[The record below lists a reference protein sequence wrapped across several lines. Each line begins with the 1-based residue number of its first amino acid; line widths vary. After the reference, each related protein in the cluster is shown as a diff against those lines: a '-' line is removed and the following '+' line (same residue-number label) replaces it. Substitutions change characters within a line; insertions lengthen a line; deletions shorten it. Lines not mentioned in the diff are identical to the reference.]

1 MSKVVGQVQSIWS
14 RVSAL
19 VCPSAKIAGYTLG
32 TVLVSHAAPLAAQ
45 TIIPANDGTG
55 TIILENG
62 DRIDIT
68 GGSLSS
74 DGANLFHSLQQ
85 FGLNPGQI
93 ANFLSNPQIDNILG
107 RIVGGDPSYING
119 LIQVSGGN
127 SNLYLMNPAGIIFG
141 PHAQLNV
148 PADFFATTAT
158 GIGFGENQWFNA
170 WGDNDYQT
178 LIGTPS
184 QFAFDLSSS
193 GGIINAG
200 HLSVTPGHNLGLLA
214 GTVISTGEL
223 NAPTGNLIIAS
234 VPQSSRIRLSLPG
247 HLLSLEIEAPRDT
260 QGQIIPFSPL
270 DLPSL
275 LTGAPETGLSTTPTG
290 EVTPRHS
297 NTPLSTG
304 DVLVQQSQAGNT
316 LISAQRN
323 LALIQSQL
331 YSLGDLSLLA
341 GDRILIQDS
350 PSTPFIAQ
358 AGGNLLVQGN
368 QQINISALNHPHSGL
383 WAGQDLTLR
392 SSSTVNGDA
401 HYFTGGDF
409 RIEQL
414 DGTIGDLASPDDPI
428 IFAQGNVSIGNYT
441 GASLHILAGGSVTT
455 GDINITGVDTTDQSI
470 NPNNWN
476 PFNGVDTIA
485 NLANVFL
492 SNGIALEIDGSW
504 YPTLDIRAG
513 INWNQFGGG
522 APGNGGTAN
531 APTATHSGLT
541 SGAITTGNI
550 RVSAP
555 NGVVLLTNQYEPN
568 HSLAGNIN
576 TGSINTS
583 IMVNNQDG
591 GAVYIDSKNGINI
604 NGSIYTYSY
613 SSSGSMGDGGDVLL
627 NAVNN
632 ITITGGGA
640 WGAFDVSSYHG
651 KGGDIQISSLS
662 GSVNVNDGINSYSV
676 NGDGGNLSI
685 QARST
690 ISTGNIVVNSR
701 QSGDGGTVNL
711 SNFQGS
717 IYTGHINTSS
727 QNGDGGNVSIT
738 PFYNIV
744 TGNINTRS
752 EYGYQAGNIDL
763 DSYYGFI
770 EVGDLTASSNWGDG
784 GNINAWTYF
793 GWINTGNIDTHSI
806 WGFWG
811 GGNVNLYTG
820 YYDITTGNINTRSEY
835 GYQAGNINLTAWIG
849 EIKTGNLTAS
859 AWEGDGGNIS
869 LDSLQLIVTG
879 NLTTES
885 TYGNQAG
892 QITLNSDGASIYTGN
907 INTSAWWGDGGNVS
921 ITPFYNIVT
930 GNINTR
936 SEYGYQAGNIHL
948 DSYYGFIQVG
958 DLTASSNWGDGGN
971 INAWTYFG
979 WINTGNIDTHSTWG
993 WWGGGDVNFYT
1004 GSGNVTTGNINTST
1018 QGGYYG
1024 GDLNLRTSSGDI
1036 KTGHLNSSAFDG
1048 DGGNIN
1054 LDAQELI
1061 VTGNITTE
1069 STYGNQS
1076 GEVRLNSNWAS
1087 IYTGNI
1093 NTSAWWGDGGNVSI
1107 TPFYNIVTGNIN
1119 TRSEYGY
1126 QAGNIDLDSYYGF
1139 IEVGD
1144 LTASSNWGD
1153 GGNINAWTYFGDLK
1167 TGNIDTRSTWGF
1179 WGGGTVNFYT
1189 GYGNVTT
1196 SNINTST
1203 QGGYYGGDI
1212 RLTSLQGGIKTG
1224 QLNTSAQEYWGGD
1237 ISLRATDNIQAQSL
1251 NTQGRMGGGDVTIN
1265 TPRFFRVT
1273 GAFETASGLLAS
1285 IATGGGFYGG
1295 QIRIAHG
1302 GEGVVPF
1309 KIGDGSVN
1317 GTMGAITTGEV
1328 TIVPNRSFFFTYENN
1343 NLKIISVPGVE
1354 PNSEPETEVQV
1365 ATNPSPEAIKSTKKM
1380 VESQTE
1386 EAEVKPKQEVRLNE
1400 GGHQESISVDSE
1412 ALEALEGEFS
1422 NSFTSYLGLENAP
1435 SLTLQETQARLRET
1449 ERLTGVKTALVYG
1462 FFKPEGAAEED
1473 VALWEYPRKAGNRFL
1488 GQGDRAQPNDHLELI
1503 IVTSNGGM
1511 KRWRLEEATREQVLA
1526 LAEDY
1531 RARVTNP
1538 RRTSYLKPAQDLY
1551 NVLIAPLEEALE
1563 TEGISNLSFILD
1575 AGLRSLPLAA
1585 LHDGEQFLIEK
1596 YNIGFMPSFSLT
1608 DGRYNDLRAQKVLA
1622 MGASSFL
1629 NDQATPLPAVP
1640 KELSRITQDTKQ
1652 GIAFLNEQFTLSSFQ
1667 QARADNPHPILH
1679 LATHGEFQP
1688 GDFSNS
1694 YIQFWDQRLP
1704 LNRLRELN
1712 LNNPPVD
1719 LLVLSAC
1726 RTALGSPEAELGFA
1740 GFAIASGVKSALGSL
1755 WYVSDDGT
1763 LALMSSF
1770 YHHLTTAPV
1779 KAEALRQAQI
1789 AMIRQD
1795 FSASPDTPPEQDFS
1809 HPYYWSAFTLVGS
1822 PW

>member
-1 MSKVVGQVQSIWS
+1 MWG

-19 VCPSAKIAGYTLG
+19 VSPSAKIAGYTLG
-32 TVLVSHAAPLAAQ
+32 TVLVSHAVPLNAQ
-45 TIIPANDGTG
+45 TITPAQDGTG

-68 GGSLSS
+68 GGSLSG

-93 ANFLSNPQIDNILG
+93 ANFLSNPQIENILG
-107 RIVGGDPSYING
+107 RIVGGDPSHING

-170 WGDNDYQT
+170 WGENDYQT

-193 GGIINAG
+193 GSIINAS

-214 GTVISTGEL
+214 GTVISTGGL

-275 LTGAPETGLSTTPTG
+275 LTGASETGLSATPTG
-290 EVTPRHS
+290 EVTLSHS
-297 NTPLSTG
+297 NTPLNTG
-304 DVLVQQSQAGNT
+304 DVFVQQSQAGNT
-316 LISAQRN
+316 LISAQGN
-323 LALIQSQL
+323 LALINSQL
-331 YSLGDLSLLA
+331 YSLGNMSLLA
-341 GDRILIQDS
+341 ERVLIQDS
-350 PSTPFIAQ
+350 PSAPFIAQ
-358 AGGNLLVQGN
+358 AGGNLLVQG
-368 QQINISALNHPHSGL
+368 QQKINISALNHSESGL

-414 DGTIGDLASPDDPI
+414 DGSIGDLASPDDPI
-428 IFAQGNVSIGNYT
+428 IFAQGNVSIGNYS

-476 PFNGVDTIA
+476 TFNGVDTIA
-485 NLANVFL
+485 DLAQVFL
-492 SNGIALEIDGSW
+492 SNGTSLEIDGSGN
-504 YPTLDIRAG
+504 PTLDIRAG
-513 INWNQFGGG
+513 INWNLWGG

-531 APTATHSGLT
+531 APTATHSGVT
-541 SGAITTGNI
+541 SAAITTGNI
-550 RVSAP
+550 QVSAP
-555 NGVVLLTNQYEPN
+555 NGVVLLTNRYDPN

-583 IMVNNQDG
+583 TITSNQDG
-591 GAVYIDSKNGINI
+591 GAVYIDSKNAITV

-613 SSSGSMGDGGDVLL
+613 SSSGSVGDGGNVLL
-627 NAVNN
+627 NAVNT
-632 ITITGGGA
+632 IQITGGGT

-651 KGGDIQISSLS
+651 KGGDIQLSSLS
-662 GSVNVNDGINSYSV
+662 GSVNVNDSINSYSV
-676 NGDGGNLSI
+676 NGDGGNISI
-685 QARST
+685 QAHST
-690 ISTGNIVVNSR
+690 ISTGDIIANSR
-701 QSGDGGTVNL
+701 QSGNGGTVNF
-711 SNFQGS
+711 SNSQGS
-717 IYTGHINTSS
+717 VYTGNINTSS
-727 QNGDGGNVSIT
+727 QNGDGGNVT
-738 PFYNIV
+738 LNPFYNIV
-744 TGNINTRS
+744 TGTINTRS
-752 EYGYQAGNIDL
+752 EHGNQAGNIDL
-763 DSYYGFI
+763 NSSYGFI
-770 EVGDLTASSNWGDG
+770 EVGDLIASSNWGDG
-784 GNINAWTYF
+784 GNINAWTDF
-793 GWINTGNIDTHSI
+793 GWIKTGTIDTHST

-820 YYDITTGNINTRSEY
+820 YYDITTGNINTHSEY
-835 GYQAGNINLTAWIG
+835 GNQAGTINLTAAVG

-859 AWEGDGGNIS
+859 AWEGDGGNIN
-869 LDSLQLIVTG
+869 LNAQRLIVTG

-892 QITLNSDGASIYTGN
+892 QITLNSD
-907 INTSAWWGDGGNVS
+907 
-921 ITPFYNIVT
+921 
-930 GNINTR
+930 
-936 SEYGYQAGNIHL
+936 
-948 DSYYGFIQVG
+948 
-958 DLTASSNWGDGGN
+958 
-971 INAWTYFG
+971 
-979 WINTGNIDTHSTWG
+979 
-993 WWGGGDVNFYT
+993 
-1004 GSGNVTTGNINTST
+1004 
-1018 QGGYYG
+1018 
-1024 GDLNLRTSSGDI
+1024 
-1036 KTGHLNSSAFDG
+1036 
-1048 DGGNIN
+1048 
-1054 LDAQELI
+1054 
-1061 VTGNITTE
+1061 
-1069 STYGNQS
+1069 
-1076 GEVRLNSNWAS
+1076 WAS

-1093 NTSAWWGDGGNVSI
+1093 NTSAWWGDGGNVRI
-1107 TPFYNIVTGNIN
+1107 TPFYNIVTGTIN
-1119 TRSEYGY
+1119 TRSDYGN

-1144 LTASSNWGD
+1144 LIASSNWGDGGNVNAWTDFGWIKTGTIDTRSTWGFWGGGNVNLYTGYYDITTGNINTHSEYGYQAGNINLTAWVGAIKTGNLTASAWEGDGGNINLDAQRLIVTGNLTTESTYGNQAGQITLNSDWASIYTGNINTSAWWGDGGNVTITPFYNIVTGTINTRSDYGYQAGNIHLDSYYGFIEVGDLIASSNWGD
-1153 GGNINAWTYFGDLK
+1153 GGNINAWTDFGWIK
-1167 TGNIDTRSTWGF
+1167 TGTIDTHSTWGW
-1179 WGGGTVNFYT
+1179 WGGGNVNLWT
-1189 GYGNVTT
+1189 GWGEITT
-1196 SNINTST
+1196 GNINTSSND
-1203 QGGYYGGDI
+1203 GYYGGDV
-1212 RLTSLQGGIKTG
+1212 RLTTLQGGIKTG
-1224 QLNTSAQEYWGGD
+1224 QLNTSNQEYWGGD
-1237 ISLRATDNIQAQSL
+1237 VRLSATDTIQAQSI
-1251 NTQGRMGGGDVTIN
+1251 NTQGRMGGGNVTIN
-1265 TPRFFRVT
+1265 TPQFFRVT
-1273 GAFETASGLLAS
+1273 GAFQTASGLLAS

-1295 QIRIAHG
+1295 QITIAHG
-1302 GEGVVPF
+1302 GQGVVPF
-1309 KIGDGSVN
+1309 KIGDGSIN
-1317 GTMGAITTGEV
+1317 GTLGAITTGEV
-1328 TIVPNRSFFFTYENN
+1328 TILPNRSFFFTYENN
-1343 NLKIISVPGVE
+1343 NLKIVSVPGVE
-1354 PNSEPETEVQV
+1354 PNSANDTEVQV
-1365 ATNPSPEAIKSTKKM
+1365 ATVVSPGGVNSEPKPL
-1380 VESQTE
+1380 ESRAEEE
-1386 EAEVKPKQEVRLNE
+1386 EAKPKQEVSLNE
-1400 GGHQESISVDSE
+1400 GGSQDSLSVENE

-1449 ERLTGVKTALVYG
+1449 ERITGVKTALVYG
-1462 FFKPEGAAEED
+1462 FFKAEEGED
-1473 VALWEYPRKAGNRFL
+1473 EEMALWEYPRRAGSSFL
-1488 GQGDRAQPNDHLELI
+1488 AQGDRIQPTDRLELVL
-1503 IVTSNGGM
+1503 VTSDGGM

-1526 LAEDY
+1526 LAADY

-1538 RRTSYLKPAQDLY
+1538 RRNSYLKPAQDLY

-1563 TEGISNLSFILD
+1563 AEGISNLSFILD
-1575 AGLRSLPLAA
+1575 GGLRSLPLAA

-1596 YNIGFMPSFSLT
+1596 YNLGFMPSFSLT
-1608 DGRYNDLRAQKVLA
+1608 DGRYNDLRAEKVLA

-1640 KELSRITQDTKQ
+1640 KELSRITQDIKQ
-1652 GIAFLNEQFTLSSFQ
+1652 GVAFLNEQFTLSSFQ
-1667 QARADNPHPILH
+1667 EARATNPHPILH
-1679 LATHGEFQP
+1679 LATHGEFQA

-1694 YIQFWDQRLP
+1694 YIQFWDQKLP
-1704 LNRLRELN
+1704 LNRVRELN

-1726 RTALGSPEAELGFA
+1726 RTAVGSSEAELGFA
-1740 GFAIASGVKSALGSL
+1740 GFAIAAGVKSALGSL

-1770 YHHLTTAPV
+1770 YQHLTTAPV

-1795 FSASPDTPPEQDFS
+1795 FSASPDTPPGQDFS